1 MKAALPAS
9 VGSAVFVVQTIAV
22 EKIAVEKIVVFEE
35 KLMNSTQS
43 LSSFF
48 SVTLLLLMCSTGAA
62 RAAVPIV
69 WFTAITD
76 TAANEALQ
84 AAAVN
89 ASVAGKNTASKAP
102 VNPFGSRPVS
112 GATLSAKRGGA
123 SVFSDAELK
132 GVVSN
137 NVASHLTTGMNVISE
152 GAFSGSS
159 GLPLVVQ
166 NSGNNVLIQNSTI
179 VNVQLK

>member
-1 MKAALPAS
+1 MCVA
-9 VGSAVFVVQTIAV
+9 T
-22 EKIAVEKIVVFEE
+22 EE
-35 KLMNSTQS
+35 KLMNSAKS

-48 SVTLLLLMCSTGAA
+48 SFTLLLVICCNGAA

-69 WFTAITD
+69 WFAAIPQ

-84 AAAVN
+84 GAAVDVP
-89 ASVAGKNTASKAP
+89 VAAKNTALKAST
-102 VNPFGSRPVS
+102 NPFGSRPVS
-112 GATLSAKRGGA
+112 GATLGAKRGGA

>member
-1 MKAALPAS
+1 
-9 VGSAVFVVQTIAV
+9 
-22 EKIAVEKIVVFEE
+22 
-35 KLMNSTQS
+35 MNSAKS

-48 SVTLLLLMCSTGAA
+48 SVTLLLVICCTGAA
-62 RAAVPIV
+62 QAAVPIV
-69 WFTAITD
+69 WFTAISETVAKESLTPP
-76 TAANEALQ
+76 TANQ
-84 AAAVN
+84 P
-89 ASVAGKNTASKAP
+89 VAGKNAAFTAP
-102 VNPFGSRPVS
+102 NNPFGSRPVS
-112 GATLSAKRGGA
+112 SATLNAKRGGER
-123 SVFSDAELK
+123 VFNDAELK